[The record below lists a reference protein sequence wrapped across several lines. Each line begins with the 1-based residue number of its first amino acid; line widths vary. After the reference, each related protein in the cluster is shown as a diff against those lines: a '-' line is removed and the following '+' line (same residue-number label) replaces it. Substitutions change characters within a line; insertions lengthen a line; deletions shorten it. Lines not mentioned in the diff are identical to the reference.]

1 MVRQNPAM
9 IAVMLATGLAAGASV
24 GAAEAQPLQ
33 MVSDGAGGAWVLD
46 EASGA
51 VSWCG
56 LVMPSG
62 AKLID
67 VFGADSQVREAPPRT
82 ARPECE
88 QVRGPTV
95 TGAGPID
102 LAALLA
108 ALLAG
113 AGAYGEPV
121 YAPWWGDDF
130 GWRRH
135 PGDVGGGRD
144 RDAVGAAYPRR

>member
-9 IAVMLATGLAAGASV
+9 IAAILATGLVV

-82 ARPECE
+82 ARPQCE

-95 TGAGPID
+95 TGGTPFD

-108 ALLAG
+108 PP
-113 AGAYGEPV
+113 GAYDEPV
-121 YAPWWGDDF
+121 YAPWWGNDF

-144 RDAVGAAYPRR
+144 RDAVDPAYPMR

>member
-1 MVRQNPAM
+1 MASAPCRRSSARF
-9 IAVMLATGLAAGASV
+9 AGGRA
-24 GAAEAQPLQ
+24 GR
-33 MVSDGAGGAWVLD
+33 VSDGAGGAWVLD

-82 ARPECE
+82 ARPACE

-108 ALLAG
+108 G

-121 YAPWWGDDF
+121 YAPWWGDAF